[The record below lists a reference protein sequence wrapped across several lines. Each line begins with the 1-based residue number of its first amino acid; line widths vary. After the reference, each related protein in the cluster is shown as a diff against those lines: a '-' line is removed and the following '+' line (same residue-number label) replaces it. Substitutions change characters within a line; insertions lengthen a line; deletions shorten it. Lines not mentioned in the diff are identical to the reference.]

1 VEKYWEVLKMAG
13 TKESVSFE
21 IQEDLIKMLEHI
33 SEEYNLRDS
42 NKALRCIL
50 DYVASD
56 GDWDDIFSKRRCL
69 RCGSKNGWEKP
80 SS

>member
-1 VEKYWEVLKMAG
+1 MAG
-13 TKESVSFE
+13 TKESISFE

-50 DYVASD
+50 D
-56 GDWDDIFSKRRCL
+56 
-69 RCGSKNGWEKP
+69 
-80 SS
+80 

>member
-1 VEKYWEVLKMAG
+1 MAG
-13 TKESVSFE
+13 TKESISFE
-21 IQEDLIKMLEHI
+21 IQEDFIKMLEHI

-69 RCGSKNGWEKP
+69 RCGSKKGWEKA

>member
-1 VEKYWEVLKMAG
+1 MAG

-42 NKALRCIL
+42 NKVLRCIL

-69 RCGSKNGWEKP
+69 RCRSKNGWEKP